1 MSFMSMLIAF
11 LITFGVALVF
21 ALLIAF
27 TSPEESRHRTKSQL
41 LRDMLV
47 SPYIPPYMR
56 NTDGY
61 RSPRLGNAGLGEW
74 LNEEIER
81 GKEVHRPTGSRV
93 HHAKPHERH

>member
-21 ALLIAF
+21 ALLIVF
-27 TSPEESRHRTKSQL
+27 TSPRESRHRTKSQL

-47 SPYIPPYMR
+47 PPSVPPYMR
-56 NTDGY
+56 GPDGY
-61 RSPRLGNAGLGEW
+61 RSVRIGNLGLGEW

-81 GKEVHRPTGSRV
+81 GKQVHRPRGSRV
-93 HHAKPHERH
+93 SHIKVHEH